1 MDVANSG
8 KIIGGVPDGRLMETG
23 LPDFHPAAA
32 FLVDFMRAATFN
44 ELHGLFQ
51 RGVVGG
57 SQQQVQM
64 IGHQYKFVQQIG
76 SCHPVV
82 EQLGNYNLSDVVD
95 LKHGDTLSSL
105 CRDEVGASDGC
116 AVMES
121 SHDSE
126 SSPAEAGCVPIL
138 FVGPEGPTP

>member
-1 MDVANSG
+1 
-8 KIIGGVPDGRLMETG
+8 METR
-23 LPDFHPAAA
+23 LPDLHPGAAL
-32 FLVDFMRAATFN
+32 LVNFMRTPTFN
-44 ELHGLFQ
+44 KLHGFFQ
-51 RGVVGG
+51 RGAAGG
-57 SQQQVQM
+57 SQEQM
-64 IGHQYKFVQQIG
+64 QMVGHKDKLVQQIG

-105 CRDEVGASDGC
+105 CRDEVGVSDGC

-126 SSPAEAGCVPIL
+126 SSAAEAGCVPIL